1 LVEDNFDELERV
13 WDERYERQHGF
24 WRPIIRHVVEQ
35 YLDCGDLRCGFAR
48 LWCAPCRKSLL
59 LPYSCKRRCFCP
71 SCHQKRALLFAE
83 HVDEEV
89 LGEVPIRQHVVTI
102 PKMLRLC
109 FKYDR
114 QLLGDLSRSYYESIK
129 ELFLDAAL
137 QAEWSPTD
145 LPALPAMIASIQ
157 SYGDDPT
164 RYHPHLHCL
173 VADGL
178 VFPDGS
184 FLPIPPPDPV
194 QIMLLF
200 RHKLLKTL
208 LAKEKISQRL
218 VDILL
223 SWRHPGFSVFQGDS
237 VSPDD
242 HQARER
248 LSRYCVHPPIALD
261 RLHYDRQT
269 RKVIY
274 NPKNH
279 DRSADGD
286 SPAAATWPALD
297 FLAALCTHIP
307 DAGQQ
312 LIRYYGE
319 WSHVRRARAREICP
333 PPLQPIPSPKPQDQ
347 CARRMSRS
355 WARLIK
361 KVYEADPL
369 TCPRC
374 SRPLKIIGFI
384 DTPSVIERILR
395 HLKLWDRPER
405 APPPQPPRTLHYDF
419 DPDATQDG
427 GRRFDPSA

>member
-1 LVEDNFDELERV
+1 
-13 WDERYERQHGF
+13 
-24 WRPIIRHVVEQ
+24 
-35 YLDCGDLRCGFAR
+35 
-48 LWCAPCRKSLL
+48 
-59 LPYSCKRRCFCP
+59 
-71 SCHQKRALLFAE
+71 
-83 HVDEEV
+83 

-114 QLLGDLSRSYYESIK
+114 KLLGELSRSYYESIK
-129 ELFLDAAL
+129 ELFLDAPV
-137 QAEWSPTD
+137 QAECSPAD
-145 LPALPAMIASIQ
+145 SPALPAMIASIQ
-157 SYGDDPT
+157 TYGDDPT

-178 VFPDGS
+178 ILPDGS
-184 FLPIPPPDPV
+184 FLPIPRPDPV

-242 HQARER
+242 LEARER
-248 LSRYCVHPPIALD
+248 LARYCVHPPIALD

-269 RKVIY
+269 HQVTY
-274 NPKNH
+274 APKNH
-279 DRSADGD
+279 VPSPGPDSPRSA
-286 SPAAATWPALD
+286 TCPALD

-312 LIRYYGE
+312 LIRYYGQF
-319 WSHVRRARAREICP
+319 SNVRRARARHACSLP
-333 PPLQPIPSPKPQDQ
+333 SQPGQSPDSQDE
-347 CARRMSRS
+347 CARRMRRS

-369 TCPRC
+369 ICPRC
-374 SRPLKIIGFI
+374 KGPLKIISLI
-384 DTPSVIERILR
+384 DTPKVIEKILR

-405 APPPQPPRTLHYDF
+405 APPPPPPRTLHYDF
-419 DPDATQDG
+419 DLDAAEDAS
-427 GRRFDPSA
+427 RSFDPSA